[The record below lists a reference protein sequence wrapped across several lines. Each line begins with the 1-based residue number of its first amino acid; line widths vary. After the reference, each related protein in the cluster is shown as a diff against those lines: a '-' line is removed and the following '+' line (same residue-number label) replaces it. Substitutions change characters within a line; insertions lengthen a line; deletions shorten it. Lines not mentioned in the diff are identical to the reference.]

1 MKIRIII
8 ILLILIVFSVWQNN
22 SITTTQIEISNSQIP
37 DAFDEFTIVQISDLH
52 NKVFRTNQSSLLKRV
67 IEASPDII
75 VITGDLVDRR
85 KYDLDDA
92 MLFIDGAVRIAP
104 VYFVSGNHEAWSGE
118 YVEISK
124 RLTSAGVVILD
135 DMKVELKSN
144 GEVIELLGLSDPDF
158 LTSTYFEGTK
168 YSSLKEHLSNLSDE
182 SVYQILLSHRPEL
195 FDLYVDHNID
205 LIFSGHAHGGQFRFP
220 RAGGLIAPDQ
230 GLFPKYSSGSYK
242 EEQST
247 MVVSRGLGNSIIPV
261 RIFNR
266 PEVVIVTL
274 KSN

>member
-1 MKIRIII
+1 MKIKI
-8 ILLILIVFSVWQNN
+8 ILVLVILIVFSVWQNN

-52 NKVFRTNQSSLLKRV
+52 NKVFRTNQSSLLKSV

-135 DMKVELKSN
+135 DIKVELKSN

-266 PEVVIVTL
+266 PEVVSVTL

>member
-52 NKVFRTNQSSLLKRV
+52 NKVFRTNQSSLLKSV

-135 DMKVELKSN
+135 DMKVELKNN

>member
-1 MKIRIII
+1 MKIRII
-8 ILLILIVFSVWQNN
+8 LVLIVLIVFFIWQNN
-22 SITTTQIEISNSQIP
+22 SITTTQIDMTNSKIP

-52 NKVFRTNQSSLLKRV
+52 NKVFRSNQSSLLKSV

-85 KYDLDDA
+85 KYNLDDA

-118 YVEISK
+118 YIEISR
-124 RLTSAGVVILD
+124 RLTAAGVVILD
-135 DMKVELKSN
+135 DAKVELESN
-144 GEVIELLGLSDPDF
+144 GEIIGLLGLSDPDF
-158 LTSTYFEGTK
+158 FTSTYLEGTK
-168 YSSLKEHLSNLSDE
+168 YSNLEQHLVELSDE

-195 FDLYVDHNID
+195 LDLYVDNKID
-205 LIFSGHAHGGQFRFP
+205 LIFAGHAHGGQFRLP
-220 RAGGLIAPDQ
+220 RIGGLIAPDQ
-230 GLFPKYSSGSYK
+230 GFMPKYTSGSYK
-242 EEQST
+242 EDLST

-261 RIFNR
+261 RFFNR

>member
-52 NKVFRTNQSSLLKRV
+52 NKVFRTNQSSLLKSV

>member
-8 ILLILIVFSVWQNN
+8 ILVVLIVFFVWQNN
-22 SITTTQIEISNSQIP
+22 SITTTKIEISNSQIP
-37 DAFDEFTIVQISDLH
+37 DVFDEFTIVQISDLH
-52 NKVFRTNQSSLLKRV
+52 NKVFRTKQSSLLKNI

-85 KYDLDDA
+85 MYDLDDA
-92 MLFIDGAVRIAP
+92 MLFVDGAVRIAP
-104 VYFVSGNHEAWSGE
+104 VYFVSGNHEAWSE
-118 YVEISK
+118 KYDEVSQ
-124 RLTSAGVVILD
+124 RLIDSGVVILD
-135 DMKVELKSN
+135 DTKVELNRN
-144 GEVIELLGLSDPDF
+144 GEVVELLGLSDPDF

-168 YSSLKEHLSNLSDE
+168 YSGLKEHLIELADE
-182 SVYQILLSHRPEL
+182 SVFQILLSHRPEL
-195 FDLYVDHNID
+195 FDLYVDSNID
-205 LIFSGHAHGGQFRFP
+205 LIFTGHAHGGQFRIP
-220 RAGGLIAPDQ
+220 RIGGLIAPDQ
-230 GLFPKYSSGSYK
+230 GLFPKYTSGAYK

-247 MVVSRGLGNSIIPV
+247 MVVSRGLGNSIIPI

>member
-52 NKVFRTNQSSLLKRV
+52 NKVFRTNQSSLLKSV

-168 YSSLKEHLSNLSDE
+168 YSSFKEHLSNLSDE